1 MKMAETAQLKFLPSF
16 RVPVKGNRT
25 LVLSCENIEIHVQE
39 FLKTYGPD
47 YGYDLS
53 IPQATPID
61 EIIEGMGLTVQ
72 FAYFADPQILGMNLF
87 GRGRVKIRIQGQVK
101 EVVYDAGTIII
112 SGELEE
118 NSPIGRLNFTLAH
131 EFGHS
136 FYHEEYF
143 NPHSENYELDF
154 GDGFSCDLKAS
165 SCKRSVVG
173 EYFGR
178 PLNSELDWVEW
189 QADYFASCLLM
200 PKDSV
205 RVFMQKFFPE
215 TKTLFGQVAREFP
228 LSQCAE
234 MQKQKIVE
242 EFEKMYHVSHQAA
255 VIRLRK
261 LNYLE

>member
-1 MKMAETAQLKFLPSF
+1 MNKTAQLKFLPNIC
-16 RVPVKGNRT
+16 VPVKNDGT
-25 LVLSCENIEIHVQE
+25 LILSCDDIEFHVQE
-39 FLKTYGPD
+39 FLKSQGPD
-47 YGYDLS
+47 YGYDLA

-61 EIIEGMGLTVQ
+61 EIIEGMGLTIQ
-72 FAYFADPQILGMNLF
+72 YAYFADPQILGMNLF

-101 EVVYDAGTIII
+101 EIVYDAGTIII

-118 NSPIGRLNFTLAH
+118 NSPVGRLNFTLAH

-154 GDGFSCDLKAS
+154 GEGFSCDLKAS
-165 SCKRSVVG
+165 SCKRSIVG

-178 PLNSELDWVEW
+178 PSNLDLDWVEW

-205 RVFMQKFFPE
+205 RVFMQKFFPD
-215 TKTLFGQVAREFP
+215 TKILFGLVAKDFP
-228 LSQCAE
+228 LSRCAE
-234 MQKQKIVE
+234 MQKQKIFD
-242 EFEKMYHVSHQAA
+242 EFEKTYRVSHQAA

-261 LNYLE
+261 LNYLK

>member
-1 MKMAETAQLKFLPSF
+1 MKFLPAI
-16 RVPVKGNRT
+16 RVPVKNDRT
-25 LVLSCENIEIHVQE
+25 LVLSCDNIESHVQE
-39 FLKTYGPD
+39 FLKNYGSE
-47 YGYDLS
+47 YGYDLT

-61 EIIEGMGLTVQ
+61 EIIEGMGLTIQ
-72 FAYFADPQILGMNLF
+72 YAYFADPQILGMNLF
-87 GRGRVKIRIQGQVK
+87 GRGIVKIRIQGQVK
-101 EVVYDAGTIII
+101 EVVYDAGIIII

-118 NSPIGRLNFTLAH
+118 NSPVGRLNFTLAH

-154 GDGFSCDLKAS
+154 GDGFNCDLKAS
-165 SCKRSVVG
+165 LCKRSVVE
-173 EYFGR
+173 EYFGK

-215 TKTLFGQVAREFP
+215 KKEMFGPVIEDFP
-228 LSQCAE
+228 LSLCSAE
-234 MQKQKIVE
+234 NKQKIIA
-242 EFEKMYHVSHQAA
+242 EFETLYQVSHQAA
-255 VIRLRK
+255 IIRLRK
-261 LNYLE
+261 LNYLK